1 MALFLEPT
9 PTPMPLIP
17 PPASLLP
24 QFWGLIIGLVLI
36 LGTSLVAKIMKNRK

>member
-1 MALFLEPT
+1 MLQPT

-24 QFWGLIIGLVLI
+24 QFWGIIIGLVFI
-36 LGTSLVAKIMKNRK
+36 VGAWLVARLMKNRK